1 MNETGSIERPRCG
14 EKESG
19 RSGHDDFQQRDD
31 FGNFEANLRFLDA
44 TQALQPRPTLL
55 EIGCGKGRLIKHL
68 LDAGHDVR
76 ECEVNLLMLDE
87 SRRLYGPLPIDPV
100 DGTAL
105 PYPTATFDIVL
116 SFDVFEHIPD
126 SDAHLMEV
134 RRVLRSGGRYLLQTP
149 NKWTNSVFETIRW
162 RSLTAWRQDHCSLHS
177 ARELRSRLSAH
188 GFDTRFYD
196 VPVVTDFFRRKI
208 RHHLGRPGSVLLRLV
223 NPDRLPLPL
232 RTNLYIEA
240 TTAT

>member
-1 MNETGSIERPRCG
+1 MNETGSIEHPRCG
-14 EKESG
+14 ETESG
-19 RSGHDDFQQRDD
+19 RSGHDNFQQRDD

-44 TQALQPRPTLL
+44 TQALQPRPPLL

-76 ECEVNLLMLDE
+76 GYEVNLLMLDE

-126 SDAHLMEV
+126 SDAHLMEM

-162 RSLTAWRQDHCSLHS
+162 RSLTAWRQDIALSTAHASSGHGCRHMGSTIGS
-177 ARELRSRLSAH
+177 MMSRS
-188 GFDTRFYD
+188 
-196 VPVVTDFFRRKI
+196 
-208 RHHLGRPGSVLLRLV
+208 
-223 NPDRLPLPL
+223 
-232 RTNLYIEA
+232 
-240 TTAT
+240 

>member
-14 EKESG
+14 ETESG

-76 ECEVNLLMLDE
+76 GCEVNLLMIDE

-126 SDAHLMEV
+126 SDAHL
-134 RRVLRSGGRYLLQTP
+134 GGEAGA
-149 NKWTNSVFETIRW
+149 SIRW
-162 RSLTAWRQDHCSLHS
+162 ALPAPDPQQVDQLRVRDDPVAKPDRVAAGSL
-177 ARELRSRLSAH
+177 LSPQRTRAQVTVV
-188 GFDTRFYD
+188 DTW
-196 VPVVTDFFRRKI
+196 V
-208 RHHLGRPGSVLLRLV
+208 RHSVL
-223 NPDRLPLPL
+223 
-232 RTNLYIEA
+232 
-240 TTAT
+240 